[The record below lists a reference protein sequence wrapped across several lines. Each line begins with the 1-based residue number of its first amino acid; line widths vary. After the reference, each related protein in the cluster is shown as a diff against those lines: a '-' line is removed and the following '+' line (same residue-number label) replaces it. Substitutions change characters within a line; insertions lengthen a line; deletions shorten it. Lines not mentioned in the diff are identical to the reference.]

1 MKQIQLISDLHIE
14 GDNFKIDVFSNE
26 EEISVAIQGAS
37 VPKIGFPLKKSFSI
51 LRKLPFNTA
60 QKVSVLYN
68 QKEIYHSGKS
78 LFLRYD
84 LIFFLKTI
92 LKNLI

>member
-14 GDNFKIDVFSNE
+14 GDGFKIDVLSNE

-37 VPKIGFPLKKSFSI
+37 IPKFGFPLKKSFSL

-78 LFLRYD
+78 LFSRYD
-84 LIFFLKTI
+84 FTFILKTL
-92 LKNLI
+92 LKNLF

>member
-26 EEISVAIQGAS
+26 EVISVAIQGAS
-37 VPKIGFPLKKSFSI
+37 IPKIGFSLKTLFSL

-60 QKVSVLYN
+60 QKISVLYN

-78 LFLRYD
+78 FFLRYNFSF
-84 LIFFLKTI
+84 LLKTF
-92 LKNLI
+92 LKNLF